1 MIQAQPTWATQN
13 KQIIRLPSARPE
25 KMVERKNGTST
36 ADPRYSVKK
45 AQDKLWQAHWL
56 QGRTDRNLPRR
67 KAIDGAKK

>member
-1 MIQAQPTWATQN
+1 
-13 KQIIRLPSARPE
+13 
-25 KMVERKNGTST
+25 MVERKNGTST